1 MADWGMW
8 LVGAGLLV
16 VLEMFTGTFYLLM
29 LAVGF
34 AAGALAALTGLA
46 MAWQLLAA
54 ALVGALG
61 TLGLRRSRFGKR
73 SKVAASRNPD
83 INLDIGQ
90 QVAVPEWEPSAD
102 GGHARARVMY
112 RGALWDVEYATQGL
126 PQPGRFTIIEVR
138 GSRLIVG
145 GASSDN
151 NHKEV

>member
-8 LVGAGLLV
+8 LTGAGLLV
-16 VLEMFTGTFYLLM
+16 VVELFTGTFYLLM
-29 LAVGF
+29 LAV
-34 AAGALAALTGLA
+34 ALAAGSLAALAGLP
-46 MAWQLLAA
+46 MAGQLLAA
-54 ALVGALG
+54 AVVGALG

-73 SKVAASRNPD
+73 KKVAAERNPD

-90 QVAVPEWEPSAD
+90 QLTVPEWEPSAD

-112 RGALWDVEYATQGL
+112 RGALWDVEYAARGL
-126 PQPGRFTIIEVR
+126 PQPGRFTISEVR

-145 GASSDN
+145 GVSSDN